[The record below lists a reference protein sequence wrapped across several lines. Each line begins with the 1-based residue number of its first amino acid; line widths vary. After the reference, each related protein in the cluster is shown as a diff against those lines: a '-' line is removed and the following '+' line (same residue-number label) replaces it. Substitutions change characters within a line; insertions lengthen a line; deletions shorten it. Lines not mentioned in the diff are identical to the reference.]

1 MATRTDAIRLDRIGT
16 RDRAGA
22 ATLVGSLVKTDA
34 GSAGTL
40 ARVALGGVMLP
51 HGLQKAFGL
60 FGGHGFEGTMGFLTG
75 GVGLP
80 WVVAFLVIAIE
91 TAGALALLLGA
102 FGRLAAAG
110 IIAVMVGAVAT
121 THASVGF
128 FMDWGG
134 TLTGEGF
141 EYHLLAIGLALIVVL
156 RGSGSASVDGA
167 IARRLGS

>member
-1 MATRTDAIRLDRIGT
+1 MATRSDAIRLDGVGT
-16 RDRAGA
+16 QRGTGVASLLRP
-22 ATLVGSLVKTDA
+22 LVRTDA
-34 GSAGTL
+34 GSTGTL
-40 ARVALGGVMLP
+40 ARVVLGGVMLP

-60 FGGHGFEGTMGFLTG
+60 FGGYGFEGTMGFLTG

-80 WVVAFLVIAIE
+80 WAIAFLVIAIE

-102 FGRLAAAG
+102 FGRLAAVG
-110 IIAVMVGAVAT
+110 IIAVMIGAVAT

-134 TLTGEGF
+134 TLSGEGF

-156 RGSGSASVDGA
+156 RGSGAASVDGA
-167 IARRLGS
+167 IARRIAG